1 MWDMKEHLAENK
13 GILYNQGRSARTN
26 VKKVH
31 MRIFLVQFK
40 QKNWIVH
47 NFFWKFWISATS
59 RQFLFKSCV
68 MILKVL
74 PHTWPTQ
81 VSMLFLFTSIHLH
94 APSMIGKWE
103 KVFYLW
109 RRADG
114 IVQTLQP
121 ILTLLKS
128 RELTPATESNIYLL
142 IVSNGCHII
151 RSGWLQ
157 KPPWKLKI
165 RITILLII

>member
-1 MWDMKEHLAENK
+1 MWDIKHPAESE
-13 GILYNQGRSARTN
+13 GILYNQGRSARTD

-47 NFFWKFWISATS
+47 NFFWKLWMSATS
-59 RQFLFKSCV
+59 RQFLFKSRV

-74 PHTWPTQ
+74 PRTWPTQ

-94 APSMIGKWE
+94 APSMISKWE

-128 RELTPATESNIYLL
+128 RKLTPATESNIYLL
-142 IVSNGCHII
+142 IVRNGCHII
-151 RSGWLQ
+151 KSGRL
-157 KPPWKLKI
+157 WKLKM
-165 RITILLII
+165 RRTISSII